1 MNFLA
6 IEWNPSIGIELGF
19 FTIRWY
25 SLMFIAAFVLGLHL
39 MKKIYKEDNIAI
51 EKLDVLFM
59 YTFVS
64 MLIGMR
70 LGDVFF
76 YSWEYYQHNLLE
88 IFLPFKKAK
97 GVSALFGLINGW
109 KFTGFTGFASHGAA
123 IAIPIAMYFYAK
135 NHLEKPWLFVLDR
148 LGIMVALAGFFIRL
162 GNFFNSEIYGKPT
175 GSNFGVIFQANGD
188 KFASHPTQLYEA
200 FSYLILF
207 FVLWYLYWKTNKKQQ
222 IGYLFGLFMI
232 VLWSLRFVIEFV
244 KKPQVQE
251 RGEEWLFSPLNTGQV
266 LSIPLICIGIWL
278 MSKKKRQ

>member
-76 YSWEYYQHNLLE
+76 L
-88 IFLPFKKAK
+88 
-97 GVSALFGLINGW
+97 
-109 KFTGFTGFASHGAA
+109 
-123 IAIPIAMYFYAK
+123 
-135 NHLEKPWLFVLDR
+135 
-148 LGIMVALAGFFIRL
+148 
-162 GNFFNSEIYGKPT
+162 
-175 GSNFGVIFQANGD
+175 
-188 KFASHPTQLYEA
+188 
-200 FSYLILF
+200 
-207 FVLWYLYWKTNKKQQ
+207 
-222 IGYLFGLFMI
+222 
-232 VLWSLRFVIEFV
+232 
-244 KKPQVQE
+244 
-251 RGEEWLFSPLNTGQV
+251 
-266 LSIPLICIGIWL
+266 
-278 MSKKKRQ
+278 